1 MIKKLHFYAN
11 GIHTKIVLWTE
22 CNSDFKQIDKLVKV
36 TTDEVE
42 AAQGDFCQS
51 LEIME

>member
-1 MIKKLHFYAN
+1 MLTVFILKLFYELNA
-11 GIHTKIVLWTE
+11 IQI
-22 CNSDFKQIDKLVKV
+22 FKQIDKLVKV